1 MLTQGDVGGL
11 WLGTLLLQGPLVHI
25 SHPTSLEGRTYSIKA
40 TVIDRLIW
48 MGLTDIFLYSH
59 PFASSFLKLVWF
71 YFSHFKGP
79 PSSALPVSPSCLLFS
94 PRREITWVM
103 SDRLGADLHNRQIKI
118 RSFPCHLCLS
128 LKLLCPTRKKTKDPG
143 CFESASDPICF
154 IFPPCFT
161 PDWKLTRFPFTRY
174 YVVKKDVQD
183 LQSMASP

>member
-59 PFASSFLKLVWF
+59 PFASSFQKLVWF

-118 RSFPCHLCLS
+118 RSFPCRLCLS
-128 LKLLCPTRKKTKDPG
+128 LKLLCPTRKKQKILAVLRAPQIQ
-143 CFESASDPICF
+143 FVLSSHRVSLQIESWPASHSQG
-154 IFPPCFT
+154 T
-161 PDWKLTRFPFTRY
+161 
-174 YVVKKDVQD
+174 
-183 LQSMASP
+183 M